1 MTEASSRQTRPLN
14 LARAERKNE
23 INQFDDETVGL
34 ILVIIKTYF
43 LKNMF
48 DDETVGLQK
57 FVLEYVG

>member
-23 INQFDDETVGL
+23 INQFEDESVGL

>member
-23 INQFDDETVGL
+23 INQFEDETVGL

-43 LKNMF
+43 LKNMIE
-48 DDETVGLQK
+48 DETVGLKK
-57 FVLEYVG
+57 FVFEHDG